1 MTTSANLEA
10 RAAHV
15 AVTDDRL
22 IVALTDGREI
32 SVPLAWFPRL
42 LNATPPQRAN
52 WRLIG
57 QGEGIH
63 WEDMDEDI
71 SVPRLLGL
79 PCD

>member
-10 RAAHV
+10 RAAQV
-15 AVTDDRL
+15 AVRDDRL

-32 SVPLAWFPRL
+32 SAPLTWFPRL
-42 LNATPPQRAN
+42 LNATTQQRTN

-57 QGEGIH
+57 HSEGIH
-63 WEDMDEDI
+63 WEDLDEDI
-71 SVPRLLGL
+71 SVRRLLGL